1 MNHVLNLADIRPRD
15 RRVVGGKAFSLA
27 VLAQNGLKVPLT
39 LAVTTRAYEDFT
51 AATGLKGRILMELE
65 RKSFKDLRWEEIWD
79 ISLRIRNMFL
89 TTPLPA
95 GLAAS
100 LRGGLAPLLPERCV
114 IRSSAPGEDS
124 RQASFAGLHA
134 SFVNV
139 VGLDAVLDHIKLV
152 WASLWSD
159 AALLYRRELGLNVH
173 KSAMAVVVQEIVAGE
188 KSGVVFGVNPQD
200 DSQAVIEAVY
210 GLNQGLVDGA
220 VEPDRWLVDRETGAI
235 AAFRPAPKQSYMAPG
250 EEGVRLAPLS
260 PEHART
266 PPLSETEVG
275 RVFQMVRKSEGLFG
289 APQDMEWTFAGEE
302 LIALQSRPIT
312 RMGKKSRRDQRPWYL
327 SLRRSFDNLKALRQ
341 KVEGVLI
348 PAMEEDAARLAAVPL
363 ETLSD
368 SRLREEIVRRADLY
382 RQWKKVYWDDFIP
395 LAHGIRLFGM
405 VYNDAL
411 KPADAYE
418 FLDLLGAADLL
429 SLKRNRLLTAMAA
442 RVREQPAILEE
453 LPSGR
458 VRDGAFQTALE
469 TFTREFGDLA
479 CGALSCPQGPE
490 SLVSLLREMAARPP
504 QPERLAGAAQED
516 RQAAFLSRFTGD
528 KRTEMAEF
536 LDLARASYRLRDDD
550 NVHLGRIKAQF
561 LRAVAAHRQR
571 SRPAAP
577 GRAAAPGL
585 PRKVLTLLEEL
596 EEGPRPQ
603 PAGQARADFAHPRA
617 RQLVGQPASPG
628 LAQGPA
634 RIIGDTSDLFGFQAG
649 DILVCDALDPGMTF
663 VVPLAAAIV
672 ERRGGMLIHGSII
685 AREYGIPCVTGVPR
699 ATARIPPG
707 EKVTVDGYL
716 GIVIVG

>member
-1 MNHVLNLADIRPRD
+1 MNHVLNLAEIRPRD

-27 VLAQNGLKVPLT
+27 VLAHNGLAVPLT
-39 LAVTTRAYEDFT
+39 LVVTTRAYQDFT
-51 AATGLKGRILMELE
+51 AATGLKGRILMELG

-95 GLAAS
+95 DLAAS
-100 LRGGLAPLLPERCV
+100 LGSGLAPQLPERCV
-114 IRSSAPGEDS
+114 VRSSAPGEDS
-124 RQASFAGLHA
+124 RKASFAGLHA

-139 VGLDAVLDHIKLV
+139 AGLDAVLDHIKLV

-159 AALLYRRELGLNVH
+159 AALLYRRELGLNVQ
-173 KSAMAVVVQEIVAGE
+173 KSAMAVVVQEIVEGD
-188 KSGVVFGVNPQD
+188 KSGVAFGENPQD

-220 VEPDRWLVDRETGAI
+220 VEPDRWLLDRETGAI
-235 AAFRPAPKQSYMAPG
+235 AAFRPAPRESFMAPG
-250 EEGVRLAPLS
+250 EEGVRLVPLPPAQS
-260 PEHART
+260 RT
-266 PPLSETEVG
+266 PPLSEAEVG
-275 RVFQMVRKSEGLFG
+275 RVFQMVRQSEQVFG
-289 APQDMEWTFAGEE
+289 APQDMEWTFAGGE

-312 RMGKKSRRDQRPWYL
+312 RTGKKSKGDQRPWYL
-327 SLRRSFDNLKALRQ
+327 SLRRSFDNLKALRR

-363 ETLSD
+363 DSLSD
-368 SRLREEIVRRADLY
+368 SGLKEEISRRGDLY

-418 FLDLLGAADLL
+418 FLDLLGASDML
-429 SLKRNRLLTAMAA
+429 SLKRNRLLLAMAA

-453 LPSGR
+453 LP
-458 VRDGAFQTALE
+458 DGIVGDEAFQTALSS
-469 TFTREFGDLA
+469 FTREFGDLA

-490 SLVSLLREMAARPP
+490 PMVSLLREMAARPP
-504 QPERLAGAAQED
+504 NPERLAGVALTD
-516 RQAAFLSRFTGD
+516 RQAAFLSRFTGE
-528 KRTEMAEF
+528 KRAEMAEF

-561 LRAVAAHRQR
+561 LKAVAAHRQR
-571 SRPAAP
+571 SRQPSPGRGAAP
-577 GRAAAPGL
+577 RL
-585 PRKVLTLLEEL
+585 PREVVRLLKEL
-596 EEGPRPQ
+596 EESPRPQ
-603 PAGQARADFAHPRA
+603 PAGQTRTGFTHPRA

-634 RIIGDTSDLFGFQAG
+634 RIIGDTADLFGFRAG
-649 DILVCDALDPGMTF
+649 DIMVCDALDPGMTF
-663 VVPLAAAIV
+663 VVPLAAGIV

-699 ATARIPPG
+699 ATSRIPPG